1 MKNEKY
7 KIEIGSPPTGSLP
20 TGEGGGRGR
29 GAVALLLSIP
39 LFLLLNLAVG
49 SVAIPFDAVFSI
61 LMGGDCDNE
70 VWTNIVLHT
79 RLPQALTAIAWSA
92 MSAWLFSVSSPFG
105 VGKRSIWLGLGAG
118 LTVFVCVFP
127 FIYASQR
134 SLLTMSMIIPV
145 IFIVFF
151 VLAGYWL
158 STIFSTSAAYKYT
171 PVFGKQFRGRK
182 GGKN

>member
-1 MKNEKY
+1 MILSMLGIIAWMALMGLIVYEL
-7 KIEIGSPPTGSLP
+7 GSLAAHSFIG
-20 TGEGGGRGR
+20 TGVNASLQKWQVPYRSLVMTT
-29 GAVALLLSIP
+29 AIVA
-39 LFLLLNLAVG
+39 
-49 SVAIPFDAVFSI
+49 
-61 LMGGDCDNE
+61 
-70 VWTNIVLHT
+70 
-79 RLPQALTAIAWSA
+79 ALTAIAWSA